1 MSAGVVATQMAII
14 FLFMMTGYVLTKQGK
29 FSERTCAD
37 MSFLMVNICTPAM
50 ILYGVL
56 SDQSVTLDHLI
67 TMGIVTVIV
76 YSILVVAGI
85 AMGPLLRAKRQDF
98 VDYRLMTVFG
108 NVGFIGYPVIL
119 AVVGPKGMPYAV
131 IYNLGFNLVF
141 YTYGVLIM
149 GSEEEEQRRIEWKK
163 LINPGTVCG
172 LLSIGII
179 LIKPSFPA
187 PVMNCLNY
195 LGSMV
200 TFMTVAIIG
209 HSLAHIPLGN
219 VFRDRRVYIFVLLR
233 FVVLPVMLGTFLK
246 CVVSDNLMVYVT
258 TLLMAMPVGSLPMM
272 LAKEQGRDAELL
284 TRGVVISTLLSVVTI
299 VLVTSVVE
307 IL

>member
-14 FLFMMTGYVLTKQGK
+14 FFFMMTGYVLTKKGK
-29 FSERTCAD
+29 FSEETCSD

-56 SDQSVTLDHLI
+56 SDQSVTPEHLA
-67 TMGIVTVIV
+67 TMGIVTVVV
-76 YSILVVAGI
+76 YALLVVVGI
-85 AMGPLLRAKRQDF
+85 AVGPLLRARRQDY

-149 GSEEEEQRRIEWKK
+149 GAEGKEKQRVEWKK

-172 LLSIGII
+172 VLSIVI
-179 LIKPSFPA
+179 LLVKPSVPT

-209 HSLAHIPLGN
+209 HSLAHIPLRN
-219 VFRDRRVYIFVLLR
+219 VFRDLRVYLFVLLR
-233 FVVLPVMLGTFLK
+233 FVVLPVVLGAILK
-246 CVVSDNLMVYVT
+246 RLVSDGLMVYVT
-258 TLLMAMPVGSLPMM
+258 ALLMAMPVGSLPMM
-272 LAKEQGRDAELL
+272 LAKERGRDAELL
-284 TRGVVISTLLSVVTI
+284 TKGVVVSTMLSVVTI

-307 IL
+307 FL